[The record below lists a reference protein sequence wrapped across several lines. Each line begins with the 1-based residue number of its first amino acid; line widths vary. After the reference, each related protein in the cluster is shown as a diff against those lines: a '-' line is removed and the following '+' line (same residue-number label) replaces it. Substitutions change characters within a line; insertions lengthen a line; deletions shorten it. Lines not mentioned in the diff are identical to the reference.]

1 MDVLKSSMLSSFGM
15 RHEDEAKND
24 RFAGKLLSPVDCRP
38 RLDTCS
44 TMAPENSLPLSF
56 SPSPFASPRCLGFGL
71 DEALVMP
78 PLWQPTFEAKPALAQ
93 PFMLPTANVS
103 GEEELDDP
111 MSRVASPVHK
121 VPRLAGTNENGYA
134 AQEVSHGVLMTF
146 GASGLTVSMKI
157 PGTPVASE
165 VDDPLSPR
173 TPTAVKAPRSC
184 TPPPLVRKSKIKR
197 PALLQAL
204 QSKSE
209 DEVRSILKLTPD
221 AATEPF
227 WDHNCEFPLKCAL
240 RLHCDAAIVKLL
252 LEYGASPEDGRSA
265 VRIDVMQS
273 PWEMKSEVNWS
284 LMPGAEVTAFPKG
297 IGAQPTYVNAHAIAN
312 ESWRREVAHLL
323 DSF

>member
-1 MDVLKSSMLSSFGM
+1 MDVLKSSMFSSFGM
-15 RHEDEAKND
+15 RHEDAAKND

-38 RLDTCS
+38 RLDTAS

-56 SPSPFASPRCLGFGL
+56 SPSPFASPRCL

-78 PLWQPTFEAKPALAQ
+78 SLWQPTFEAKPALTQ
-93 PFMLPTANVS
+93 PFMLPSASVF

-121 VPRLAGTNENGYA
+121 VPRLAGTSENGYA

-157 PGTPVASE
+157 PGTPVTTE

-173 TPTAVKAPRSC
+173 TPTAVKAQRSF

-204 QSKSE
+204 QNKSE
-209 DEVRSILKLTPD
+209 DEVRSILKLTPEV
-221 AATEPF
+221 ATEPF
-227 WDHNCEFPLKCAL
+227 WDHDCEFPLKCAL
-240 RLHCDAAIVKLL
+240 RLHCNAAIVKLL
-252 LEYGASPEDGRSA
+252 LENGASPEDGRSA
-265 VRIDVMQS
+265 VRIDVTQS
-273 PWEMKSEVNWS
+273 PWEMNSDVNWS

-297 IGAQPTYVNAHAIAN
+297 IGTQPTYVNAHAIAN
-312 ESWRREVAHLL
+312 ESWRREVANLL